1 MIEQSKI
8 DQVRAIDCRDLIG
21 GLFPLSG
28 KGSEWFGPCPWCKGV
43 DRFHVTANGWWCREG
58 NGHCGRKGD
67 TIRFVQEHK
76 KLDFPQ
82 AVDFL
87 LQWQGAAPLPSVKQP
102 DRKEAQPAIDWRGAD
117 WQRMANQEIAIA
129 RRRLAEGLPYLASRG
144 ITQAT
149 AEAYRL
155 GYTTEG
161 WYGKGDMRP
170 AIAIP
175 WYDGDLITHVR
186 CRFLEPDP
194 KGKRYQPAKF
204 PKRSDGSMG
213 SALLLRPPARRSTT
227 AIFCEGEL
235 NAISIYQATGFDPY
249 AVGSQSVTDVQ
260 LQTIRQIAATYDRV
274 LIWMDEEEAA
284 HKVAAVVPGA
294 ILKKSFKPDEETKLD
309 ANALLQT
316 GQLAA
321 LLDRWLIA
329 TLPPVMQP
337 TTPTIEPDREEAPA
351 IVTIGDLTDYIGQD
365 IDAHT
370 WAALQAECQRRY
382 AGSWTM
388 RADQTG
394 QGYHVTG
401 LQAKPDPKPY
411 RGPTD

>member
-21 GLFPLSG
+21 GIFPLSG
-28 KGSEWFGPCPWCKGV
+28 KGSEWFGPCPWCGGG
-43 DRFHVTANGWWCREG
+43 DRFHVTAGGWWCREG

-67 TIRFVQEHK
+67 TIRFAQEHK

-87 LQWQGAAPLPSVKQP
+87 LQWQGAAPLPSVKP
-102 DRKEAQPAIDWRGAD
+102 DRKKDAPAIDWRGAD
-117 WQRMANQEIAIA
+117 WQRMASQEIAVA
-129 RRRLAEGLPYLASRG
+129 RRRIDEGLPYLASRG

-161 WYGKGDMRP
+161 WYDKGDMRP
-170 AIAIP
+170 AITIP
-175 WYDGDLITHVR
+175 WYDGDLITAVR
-186 CRFLEPDP
+186 YRFLRPDP
-194 KGKRYQPAKF
+194 EGLRYRLGKF
-204 PKRSDGSMG
+204 PKNASGSTGSMT
-213 SALLLRPPARRSTT
+213 LFRPPARRSNT

-249 AVGSQSVTDVQ
+249 AVGSQSVTGEQ

-274 LIWMDEEEAA
+274 LVWMDEEGAA
-284 HKVAAVVPGA
+284 RKVAAVVPGA

-321 LLDRWLIA
+321 LLDLWLGSA
-329 TLPPVMQP
+329 PSPVTQ
-337 TTPTIEPDREEAPA
+337 PDREESTPTTP
-351 IVTIGDLTDYIGQD
+351 TIGDLTDYIGQD
-365 IDAHT
+365 IDAPT
-370 WAALQAECQRRY
+370 WAAVQAETQRRY
-382 AGSWTM
+382 NGLWTM

-394 QGYHVTG
+394 DHYHVTG
-401 LQAKPDPKPY
+401 LHAQPPDF
-411 RGPTD
+411 RGENL